1 MGELIEF
8 YVPASFNYSRQ
19 KWIPESA
26 RGKVI
31 AFRMAGKVSI
41 ALSQAPV
48 VWRGSPGVR

>member
-1 MGELIEF
+1 LLIWVRPEMKLTPEAVMGELIEF

-31 AFRMAGKVSI
+31 AFRMAAKS
-41 ALSQAPV
+41 A
-48 VWRGSPGVR
+48 